1 MTTAVLTPFTAA
13 RAVELSGGV
22 WRKRVLPVGDVE
34 YKGRMLHFTK
44 DYLAGLAQAFKDRA
58 YDQVPFQLAGGDNSH
73 TNDVERFGGEITDFD
88 LEPDGLYIKLSATER
103 GGKVLKENP
112 NLGVSARIVEDYA
125 RSDGK
130 FFPAA
135 VQHVLG
141 TLDPRIPGLGGWQAV
156 EASNDA
162 TSVLDL
168 STSVFAGEEAAV
180 ADQFTTEERGRLAK
194 LLQIPEDKIEALT
207 ALADTDLKALT
218 GEGAGAGE
226 GGELTDEQLAQ
237 LVGEMSD
244 AELAALEAEF
254 QAEAAAAAPGLS
266 NEAAMA
272 IEMAN
277 VRAEENERQ
286 LSVITAELDQQRYE
300 AERARL
306 VRDAGV
312 PPFLVELARPLLEGT
327 GHTVDL
333 SNGKSVDAGQIM
345 RKVLTE
351 FAKAA
356 KMVDMSVELGSALDE
371 PDTQGAAAQ
380 ARDDVVGR
388 ARAQM
393 FGR

>member
-1 MTTAVLTPFTAA
+1 VTTAVLTPFTGA
-13 RAVELSGGV
+13 RAVELGNSM

-44 DYLAGLAQAFKDRA
+44 DYLAGLVQSFRDRA
-58 YDQVPFQLAGGDNSH
+58 YDQVPFQLAGSDNSH
-73 TNDVERFGGEITDFD
+73 TNDVERFGGAVTDFELGD
-88 LEPDGLYIKLSATER
+88 DGLYIKLAATER
-103 GGKVLKENP
+103 GAQVLKENP

-130 FFPAA
+130 FFSAA

-156 EASNDA
+156 EASNDVNM
-162 TSVLDL
+162 VLDL
-168 STSVFAGEEAAV
+168 STSVFTGQETAV
-180 ADQFTTEERGRLAK
+180 TDTFTTEERGRLAK
-194 LLQIPEDKIEALT
+194 LLQIPEDKID
-207 ALADTDLKALT
+207 ALAAIAGSENLLT
-218 GEGAGAGE
+218 GEGAGST
-226 GGELTDEQLAQ
+226 ELTDEELAQ
-237 LVGEMSD
+237 LVGNMSD
-244 AELAALEAEF
+244 EDLAALEQEF
-254 QAEAAAAAPGLS
+254 QLEVAAAAPGLS

-277 VRAEENERQ
+277 VRADETDRQ
-286 LSVITAELDQQRYE
+286 LSVVISELDTQRYE

-306 VRDAGV
+306 VRDSGV
-312 PPFLVELARPLLEGT
+312 PPFIVEMARPLLEGT
-327 GHTVDL
+327 GKTVDL
-333 SNGKSVDAGQIM
+333 SNGKSVDAGQVM

-356 KMVDMSVELGSALDE
+356 KMMDMSVELGSAMDE
-371 PDTQGAAAQ
+371 PIDRQSEAAQ

-393 FGR
+393 FGM

>member
-1 MTTAVLTPFTAA
+1 MTTAVLTPFTGA
-13 RAVELSGGV
+13 RAVELGNSM

-44 DYLAGLAQAFKDRA
+44 DYLAGLVQSFRDRA
-58 YDQVPFQLAGGDNSH
+58 YDQVPFQLAGSDNSH
-73 TNDVERFGGEITDFD
+73 TNDVERFGGAVTDFELGD
-88 LEPDGLYIKLSATER
+88 DGLYIKLAATER
-103 GGKVLKENP
+103 GAQVLKENP

-130 FFPAA
+130 FFSAA

-156 EASNDA
+156 EASNDVNM
-162 TSVLDL
+162 VLDL
-168 STSVFAGEEAAV
+168 STSVFTGQETAV
-180 ADQFTTEERGRLAK
+180 TDTFTTEERGRLAK
-194 LLQIPEDKIEALT
+194 LLQIPEDKID
-207 ALADTDLKALT
+207 ALAAIAGSENLLT
-218 GEGAGAGE
+218 GEGAGST
-226 GGELTDEQLAQ
+226 ELTDEELAQ
-237 LVGEMSD
+237 LVGNMSD
-244 AELAALEAEF
+244 EDLAALEQEF
-254 QAEAAAAAPGLS
+254 QLEVAAAAPGLS

-277 VRAEENERQ
+277 VRADETDRQ
-286 LSVITAELDQQRYE
+286 LSVVISELDTQRYE

-306 VRDAGV
+306 VRDSGV
-312 PPFLVELARPLLEGT
+312 PPFIVEMARPLLEGT
-327 GHTVDL
+327 GKTVDL
-333 SNGKSVDAGQIM
+333 SNGKSVDAGQVM

-356 KMVDMSVELGSALDE
+356 KMMDMSVELGSAMDE
-371 PDTQGAAAQ
+371 PIDRQSEAAQ

-393 FGR
+393 FGM